1 MLSEMFIS
9 KHVTFLEKKIVLERS
24 SRRKIKLK
32 EDKEP
37 QTDIQLKPRHEAIK
51 LDV

>member
-32 EDKEP
+32 ED
-37 QTDIQLKPRHEAIK
+37 
-51 LDV
+51 